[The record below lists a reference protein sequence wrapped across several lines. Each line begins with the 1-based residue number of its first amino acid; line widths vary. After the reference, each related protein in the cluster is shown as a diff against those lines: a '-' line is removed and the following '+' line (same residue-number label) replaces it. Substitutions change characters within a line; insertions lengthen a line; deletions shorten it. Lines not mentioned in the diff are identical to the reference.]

1 MPDNRVEKIM
11 QRLQIMSHNFHDDKK
26 TSARNYIKYE
36 ITIIE
41 NRAVSNMKVISTVI
55 CTLVILVHH
64 YNAEETVSTGC
75 QLL

>member
-11 QRLQIMSHNFHDDKK
+11 QRLQIMSHNFHDDTK

-36 ITIIE
+36 MIIV
-41 NRAVSNMKVISTVI
+41 NRAVSNMKVISAVI